1 MSRNSNTH
9 FASNLL
15 ENLICDF
22 IGYRWVFLCSCFQ
35 FFFVFLFRK
44 FCIFFGN
51 RTLSNCK
58 NSKTL
63 ACFRT
68 FLDCLGNLLDIIRNL
83 RDQNDICTTGHT
95 CMKSKA
101 SNLMSHDLYNKHT
114 AMRRSCGMDTVNGI
128 GRNVN
133 CTLETEGHICA
144 INIIIDGLR
153 KMNNIQPLLAK
164 KIGCLLRTIASQDN
178 QAVQAKLIIRLL
190 HSLNFIQPIF
200 IRNTHHLK
208 RLSGSTQNSTSL
220 SQYAGKIF

>member
-1 MSRNSNTH
+1 MSVGSSQILYCIHTVSYTHLDVYKRQGCSCTNSGGKNTVIRAGLSASLCMSRNSNTH

-68 FLDCLGNLLDIIRNL
+68 FLDCFGNLLDIIRNL
-83 RDQNDICTTGHT
+83 RDQNDICTT
-95 CMKSKA
+95 
-101 SNLMSHDLYNKHT
+101 
-114 AMRRSCGMDTVNGI
+114 
-128 GRNVN
+128 
-133 CTLETEGHICA
+133 
-144 INIIIDGLR
+144 
-153 KMNNIQPLLAK
+153 
-164 KIGCLLRTIASQDN
+164 CLLYTSS
-178 QAVQAKLIIRLL
+178 
-190 HSLNFIQPIF
+190 SL
-200 IRNTHHLK
+200 
-208 RLSGSTQNSTSL
+208 
-220 SQYAGKIF
+220 